1 MLIMISGVT
10 ASNFSQLAC
19 RFLKMCQK
27 QPDATRIKSIPH
39 VDQRKT
45 LRMIFFFKFNTNI
58 VPKIGDLRNARLSTY

>member
-45 LRMIFFFKFNTNI
+45 LRMIFFLNSTQI
-58 VPKIGDLRNARLSTY
+58 LSPK

>member
-27 QPDATRIKSIPH
+27 RPDATRIKSIPR

-45 LRMIFFFKFNTNI
+45 LRMIF
-58 VPKIGDLRNARLSTY
+58 